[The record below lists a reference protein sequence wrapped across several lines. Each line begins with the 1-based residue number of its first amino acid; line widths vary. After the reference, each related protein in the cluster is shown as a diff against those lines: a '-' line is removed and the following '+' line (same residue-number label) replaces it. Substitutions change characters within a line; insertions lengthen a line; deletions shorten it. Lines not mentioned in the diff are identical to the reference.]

1 MLLFAL
7 GAVLLWSVLDRKRR
21 DYRRVE
27 PWLRLLVRYTLAFT
41 LFAYGFAK
49 VFPLQ
54 LGTPGFQRLLEPYG
68 DFSPMG
74 ALWWFMGA
82 SIPYIIFAGCAEVLG
97 GLLLRFRR
105 TAALGAVVAF
115 AVLLNVMMLN
125 YCYDV
130 PVKLYSTNLVLMAVY
145 LAAFDLR
152 RLLDV
157 FVRNCATTPV
167 DLTGPSFERR
177 WMRVSAIVF
186 QVLLVGYTLFENIH
200 GGWQGYKD
208 RYVSRLRPPIYGLY
222 EVETFTR
229 DGQDVPPLVTDA
241 TRWRKLI
248 TEYPNSVSKMTNDAL
263 RVYAAEY
270 DEPKTTVY
278 LSPFSDKT
286 KRYALAYARLDPE
299 HLTLDGTIANNH
311 LSMRLRKID
320 TNTFLLLNR
329 GFHWINEQPLNR

>member
-7 GAVLLWSVLDRKRR
+7 GAALLWSVLDRKRR

-49 VFPLQ
+49 VFPLKF
-54 LGTPGFQRLLEPYG
+54 GTPGFQRLLEPYG

-177 WMRVSAIVF
+177 WMRASAIVF
-186 QVLLVGYTLFENIH
+186 EVLLVGYTLFENIH

-208 RYVSRLRPPIYGLY
+208 RYVSPLRPPIYGLY

-229 DGQDVPPLVTDA
+229 DGQDVPPLVT
-241 TRWRKLI
+241 TR
-248 TEYPNSVSKMTNDAL
+248 
-263 RVYAAEY
+263 
-270 DEPKTTVY
+270 
-278 LSPFSDKT
+278 
-286 KRYALAYARLDPE
+286 LA
-299 HLTLDGTIANNH
+299 GAN
-311 LSMRLRKID
+311 
-320 TNTFLLLNR
+320 
-329 GFHWINEQPLNR
+329 